1 MYMVGHANWLQGV
14 HVPARDNTSLHKQD
28 RSTESYS
35 ATLQDQV
42 HGHEQGNPQ
51 AHPPQH
57 HANFE
62 HLVEHAAAQHS
73 QAGYGDKGGH
83 LEAGMQGQGGLMRPQ
98 AHKPPQATKSSRFR
112 GVYKRQRGGRWEAS
126 IVLDS
131 KNCRFVTRILLLI

>member
-1 MYMVGHANWLQGV
+1 MIFS
-14 HVPARDNTSLHKQD
+14 HVTLPS
-28 RSTESYS
+28 
-35 ATLQDQV
+35 LQDQM
-42 HGHEQGNPQ
+42 HTHEQHAANPQ
-51 AHPPQH
+51 GPNSQQ

-73 QAGYGDKGGH
+73 QAGYGEKGSHMEG
-83 LEAGMQGQGGLMRPQ
+83 GMQGQGGLMRPQ

-131 KNCRFVTRILLLI
+131 KNCR

>member
-1 MYMVGHANWLQGV
+1 MQ
-14 HVPARDNTSLHKQD
+14 
-28 RSTESYS
+28 E
-35 ATLQDQV
+35 QV
-42 HGHEQGNPQ
+42 QPHEQQQQNPSGQNPQ
-51 AHPPQH
+51 QQQQHH

-73 QAGYGDKGGH
+73 QAGYGEKGPH
-83 LEAGMQGQGGLMRPQ
+83 VEVQMQQQVPILRPQ

-131 KNCRFVTRILLLI
+131 KNCRCISSLL

>member
-1 MYMVGHANWLQGV
+1 MDTPVLHDGSDVDCPVVNAHPQISGRLFSTKV
-14 HVPARDNTSLHKQD
+14 HPAQ
-28 RSTESYS
+28 E
-35 ATLQDQV
+35 
-42 HGHEQGNPQ
+42 HEQAGAPG
-51 AHPPQH
+51 HPPQH

-73 QAGYGDKGGH
+73 QAGYGEKGAH
-83 LEAGMQGQGGLMRPQ
+83 LEGALQAQGTLMRPQ

-131 KNCRFVTRILLLI
+131 KKLQVWPWLSGLPSHL